1 MNVGKV
7 VGVFVTILLT
17 IMLFGCFLSL
27 EKVPAGYRGVR
38 VNLYGTER
46 GVDYEVLGVGRYFIN
61 PFTQELYLFP
71 VFQQTKE
78 WALNKDMEGWFA
90 YQSVDGTKLSVDASI
105 SYTVDEEKVG
115 FLFETYRKS
124 IEEITDLY
132 LHNIIRDQINN
143 YASDKNTEFL
153 YGIGK
158 SQMREAITKEVRDKM
173 SPIGIKLDYFALTS
187 DVKLPME
194 IRRAIDAKV
203 QATQDAIKKET
214 EVQAAK
220 AEAEKAVAAAEG
232 EARSKKALADANAYS
247 IIKEAEAQKKANE
260 LLASSLTKELIDY
273 NVAVKWDGKLPSVTG
288 GNTPL
293 IKLP

>member
-1 MNVGKV
+1 MNISKI
-7 VGVFVTILLT
+7 VGVVVTILVT
-17 IMLFGCFLSL
+17 IMLFGCLLSL

-38 VNLYGTER
+38 VNLYGSDR

-61 PFTQELYLFP
+61 PLTQELYLFP

-78 WALNKDMEGWFA
+78 WAVNKDSEGWFS

-158 SQMREAITKEVRDKM
+158 SQMRESITEEVRKKM

-194 IRRAIDAKV
+194 IRKAIDAKV

-232 EARSKKALADANAYS
+232 EARSKKALADAKAYS

>member
-1 MNVGKV
+1 MNFGKV
-7 VGVFVTILLT
+7 FAVIGGVVAT
-17 IMLFGCFLSL
+17 IMLMVCLISI

-38 VNLYGTER
+38 VNLYGSDR

-61 PFTQELYLFP
+61 PLTQELYLFP

-78 WALNKDMEGWFA
+78 WAVNMDSEGWFS

-158 SQMREAITKEVRDKM
+158 SQMRESITEEVRKKM

-194 IRRAIDAKV
+194 IRKAIDAKV

-273 NVAVKWDGKLPSVTG
+273 NVAVKWDGKLPRVTG